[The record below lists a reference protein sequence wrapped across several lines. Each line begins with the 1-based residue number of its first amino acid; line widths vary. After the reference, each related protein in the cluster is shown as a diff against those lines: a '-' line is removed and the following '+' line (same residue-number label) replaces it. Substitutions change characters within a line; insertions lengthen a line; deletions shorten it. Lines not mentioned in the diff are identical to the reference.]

1 MKYVMK
7 KLHACLI
14 AGVLAAATAGAEGAS
29 AASRQSA
36 PISATSTTTVIY
48 APGSREA
55 TSIHSWIRNNSPGYG
70 PWVPGAEVKV
80 TISNA
85 SSGRTTHAAAEANS
99 SVPLPAKGS
108 PGQAIGIV
116 QTNAKGG
123 RESWSYTWVTGED
136 AAAFWQL
143 TAYDYKRGDSDPGV
157 ISASASPR

>member
-1 MKYVMK
+1 MK

-14 AGVLAAATAGAEGAS
+14 AGALAAATAGAEGAS
-29 AASRQSA
+29 ASRQSA

-70 PWVPGAEVKV
+70 PWVPGAEVEV
-80 TISNA
+80 TISTA
-85 SSGRTTHAAAEANS
+85 SSGPTTRTAAEANS

-116 QTNAKGG
+116 QTNATGG

-136 AAAFWQL
+136 AAAVWQL
-143 TAYDYKRGDSDPGV
+143 TAYDYRKGDSGPGM

>member
-14 AGVLAAATAGAEGAS
+14 AGALAAATAGAEDAS
-29 AASRQSA
+29 ASSP
-36 PISATSTTTVIY
+36 PISTTSTTTRIY

-55 TSIHSWIRNNSPGYG
+55 ASIHSWIRNNSPGYG

-80 TISNA
+80 TISTA
-85 SSGRTTHAAAEANS
+85 SSGPATRTAAEANS

-108 PGQAIGIV
+108 PGQAIGIA
-116 QTNAKGG
+116 QANATGG
-123 RESWSYTWVTGED
+123 SESWSYTWVTGED

-143 TAYDYKRGDSDPGV
+143 TAYDYKKGESDPGT
-157 ISASASPR
+157 ISASTSPR